1 MGRFAVLAVTIA
13 LAAGKALLPRDTGTA
28 LLPGESVPRSASL
41 MSTLEHGRLHT
52 FPVTRLKGIR
62 WWQNF
67 NSGGSSGAK
76 CAGFCS
82 LEKNRANASA
92 IVATCEIPSCEEC
105 AMCSDV
111 DMACPHSCD
120 TQAQCNY
127 RGTGDSSECSKC
139 DYCTGCPF
147 WCDEVGE
154 CPGAD
159 EHPRWASQGDERCA
173 NCLMCLSTN
182 PEGLIDGSPYIGSS
196 PGVPAPG
203 ARHDELGTAQVW
215 GIPLRGGCA
224 CGELGGLRPGP
235 LTH

>member
-1 MGRFAVLAVTIA
+1 
-13 LAAGKALLPRDTGTA
+13 
-28 LLPGESVPRSASL
+28 
-41 MSTLEHGRLHT
+41 MSTLEHGRLNT

-173 NCLMCLSTN
+173 NCLMWST
-182 PEGLIDGSPYIGSS
+182 Y
-196 PGVPAPG
+196 GVFA
-203 ARHDELGTAQVW
+203 ARDIFVW
-215 GIPLRGGCA
+215 GPNGTGLV
-224 CGELGGLRPGP
+224 LGLMQLALKLLYPSKEDGAASE
-235 LTH
+235 